1 MQDFDASRVYI
12 CEGAYGGC
20 MKKRKRKEM
29 EKIEN
34 VIFQIRGK
42 KVILDADL
50 AKLYGVST
58 KRLNEQIK
66 RNIKRFP
73 EDFMFQLTKFE
84 FLRCRFGTSNLR
96 SQNATSKKG
105 GRRYLPYAFIE
116 QGVAMLSSVL
126 NSEKAIQVNIAIM
139 RAFVKLKRLGLTY
152 SALRRKID
160 SMERDYDKRFHV
172 VFDAIK
178 KLLSPVPA
186 KRKRII
192 GFRQE

>member
-105 GRRYLPYAFIE
+105 GRRYLPYAFQRVE
-116 QGVAMLSSVL
+116 QRESHTGEHCYHEGIRKVEEAGVNL
-126 NSEKAIQVNIAIM
+126 
-139 RAFVKLKRLGLTY
+139 LG
-152 SALRRKID
+152 S
-160 SMERDYDKRFHV
+160 
-172 VFDAIK
+172 
-178 KLLSPVPA
+178 
-186 KRKRII
+186 
-192 GFRQE
+192 